1 MKSKKILILALII
14 TSTVAL
20 LGCSNSNSKEISSKE
35 SSLTENNT
43 SD

>member
-1 MKSKKILILALII
+1 MKSKKILILALLIS
-14 TSTVAL
+14 STVAL